1 MICKQENISK
11 KIAVIWQA
19 DYPWD
24 IRIEKQVKTFSAQD
38 FETHIICR
46 NTSNKPVYENNGKL
60 HIYRFKNFFKYHRLL
75 NLLSFPLYI
84 NPLWHLHIENA
95 VKKIKPD
102 IIMVRDIPLA
112 PIALKIGKKCNIPV
126 IADIA
131 EHYPAMIKELP
142 DRYGKNPIS
151 RFLLYRLKWFDFI
164 EKKTVQSSD
173 FVLVV
178 TKEQKERFIDSYG
191 ANPDK
196 VAVVS
201 NTPDIKP
208 KELTPK
214 EKKSDETVKIIYTGK
229 LEAEFRG
236 IEIILEAAA
245 KLAEAPV
252 EFIIAGYGDSQ
263 KMLEQ
268 KAKDLNLNN
277 VRFLGLIEH
286 SSLYDLLRQADIGIV
301 PHLKSDLTDYT
312 LPNKLFDY
320 MACALHV
327 ISSNIE
333 PVKRIIEEEN
343 CGRVYDSGNA
353 ESLKN
358 LVLDVIKDKN
368 CLEQKGNNGLNAV
381 KSKYSWANESKV
393 IIDVLERVYRHNPL

>member
-1 MICKQENISK
+1 MTCKQKNMSK
-11 KIAVIWQA
+11 KTAVIWQA

-24 IRIEKQVKTFSAQD
+24 IRIEKQIKTFSAQD

-60 HIYRFKNFFKYHRLL
+60 HIHRFKNFYKYHRLL

-84 NPLWHLHIENA
+84 NPLWLVHIENT

-102 IIMVRDIPLA
+102 LIMVRDIPLA
-112 PIALKIGKKCNIPV
+112 PIALKIGKKYNIPV

-142 DRYGKNPIS
+142 HRYGKNLIS

-164 EKKTVQSSD
+164 EKITIVNSD
-173 FVLVV
+173 FVFVV
-178 TKEQKERFIDSYG
+178 TKEQKERFVSSYG
-191 ANPDK
+191 VKPDK
-196 VAVVS
+196 IAVVS

-208 KELTPK
+208 EELTPK
-214 EKKSDETVKIIYTGK
+214 EKKTDETVKIIYTGK

-236 IEIILEAAA
+236 IEIMLEAAA

-252 EFIIAGYGDSQ
+252 EFIIAGYGDAL
-263 KMLEQ
+263 KVLEQ
-268 KAKDLNLNN
+268 KAKDLNHNN
-277 VRFLGLIEH
+277 VRFTGGFDSNMLYGLIKE
-286 SSLYDLLRQADIGIV
+286 ADIGIV

-320 MACALHV
+320 MACALPV
-327 ISSNIE
+327 ISSDLE
-333 PVKRIIEEEN
+333 PVKRIIQEED
-343 CGRVYDSGNA
+343 CGRVYDSGDA

-358 LVLDVIKDKN
+358 IILDVIKDKN
-368 CLEQKGNNGLNAV
+368 CLTEMGNNGLNAV
-381 KSKYSWANESKV
+381 KNKYSWTNESKV
-393 IIDVLERVYRHNPL
+393 IIDVLERVKRHNPL